1 MADII
6 KIVLPSE
13 TETETPVA
21 KSSTDMGSGSG
32 GTGSGDGAL
41 SARDVVRGAKKLM
54 AYTGIKQIADSY
66 ISFEVSNVNLKT
78 GASEFQQRLQFV
90 YNEGSQAASSVGA
103 VAMGFIMGGP
113 AGAGIAA
120 AGVGLS
126 YLMKFIGWQQNSVR
140 LDLEQNLENVSIGMA
155 NIRAGTAGRRSPNQ

>member
-1 MADII
+1 MVEII

-13 TETETPVA
+13 AETETPVA
-21 KSSTDMGSGSG
+21 KSSTDMSSGSG

-78 GASEFQQRLQFV
+78 ARPSFSNGYSSYTMKVRKPRVLLERLLWD
-90 YNEGSQAASSVGA
+90 
-103 VAMGFIMGGP
+103 
-113 AGAGIAA
+113 
-120 AGVGLS
+120 LS
-126 YLMKFIGWQQNSVR
+126 WEVR
-140 LDLEQNLENVSIGMA
+140 RG
-155 NIRAGTAGRRSPNQ
+155 RALLLRG

>member
-1 MADII
+1 MVEII

-13 TETETPVA
+13 AETETPVA
-21 KSSTDMGSGSG
+21 KSSTDMSSGSG

-54 AYTGIKQIADSY
+54 AYMGIKQIADSY

>member
-1 MADII
+1 
-6 KIVLPSE
+6 
-13 TETETPVA
+13 
-21 KSSTDMGSGSG
+21 
-32 GTGSGDGAL
+32 
-41 SARDVVRGAKKLM
+41 
-54 AYTGIKQIADSY
+54 
-66 ISFEVSNVNLKT
+66 
-78 GASEFQQRLQFV
+78 
-90 YNEGSQAASSVGA
+90 
-103 VAMGFIMGGP
+103 MGFIMGGP